1 MNICC
6 HTVQRCSAFVR
17 ICQCQGQ
24 LCSGDFLLSGD
35 VLLGN
40 GKLGNLV
47 PNGRGSGHLAVC
59 SNGEGFF
66 CGVQLIAVRCIGF
79 LQLIAACRQSG
90 DDRCIF
96 SGNKL
101 NGLAV
106 CTDAVIPILDQ
117 YCLVPVLIGSG
128 QFQLRGIQH
137 VFCGDLQ
144 CCTGYFRT
152 ACCVLLAD
160 RYDVDSF
167 RIADQNLSC
176 GLVVVVIALGRLVIQ
191 IVCGIGV
198 CDNTV
203 FHSKGHCRFDYRV
216 GFFGFCVCKST
227 AGFFQCVFAVRQLAQ
242 NGICLA
248 GNPCNGIFGSVAHDT
263 IFYCHIVQRCSAFVR
278 ICQGQGQRCSGDF
291 LLSGD
296 VLLANGKLGGVIF
309 HYDLVVVLGQS
320 VDCSDLAVSSDLEG
334 HLLGLFG
341 EAVRCGGFFQRVHAC
356 RQICQC
362 HTALG
367 FVRSPCNGVAAGFDS
382 SSAAVAVGALDLAQ
396 VCSCRC
402 SQFQY
407 GSGEFFS
414 AADCLLA
421 DRHAGLLTVLHGN
434 VVAGNVIFCGS
445 RCINYTVFNGKGE
458 VCAYLVV
465 AVRCNYLRHGV
476 GTVRQ
481 TDDVGLV
488 FAVRNKGQ
496 FLAGQLVL
504 RFVVHAVRLGEGG
517 SRSGEFYQS
526 FVPAAV
532 CLGNGNLCTSQ
543 FLQRGDVFLADADLR
558 PVDDSQSVF
567 RQIKIAAV
575 DRVALCICG
584 DNITVCIDCKGNAYR
599 CVACHGLFCQG
610 VIACCQSC
618 EFLRICIRCPCLAV
632 AVRTSQCH
640 FTACH
645 SVALDIDLCKRQFHL
660 CGIGI
665 SNGLFA
671 RNTRQQVYPIAV
683 AGVGSE
689 ECLAAY

>member
-1 MNICC
+1 MDICR

-24 LCSGDFLLSGD
+24 
-35 VLLGN
+35 
-40 GKLGNLV
+40 
-47 PNGRGSGHLAVC
+47 
-59 SNGEGFF
+59 
-66 CGVQLIAVRCIGF
+66 
-79 LQLIAACRQSG
+79 
-90 DDRCIF
+90 
-96 SGNKL
+96 
-101 NGLAV
+101 
-106 CTDAVIPILDQ
+106 
-117 YCLVPVLIGSG
+117 
-128 QFQLRGIQH
+128 
-137 VFCGDLQ
+137 
-144 CCTGYFRT
+144 
-152 ACCVLLAD
+152 
-160 RYDVDSF
+160 
-167 RIADQNLSC
+167 
-176 GLVVVVIALGRLVIQ
+176 
-191 IVCGIGV
+191 
-198 CDNTV
+198 
-203 FHSKGHCRFDYRV
+203 
-216 GFFGFCVCKST
+216 
-227 AGFFQCVFAVRQLAQ
+227 
-242 NGICLA
+242 
-248 GNPCNGIFGSVAHDT
+248 
-263 IFYCHIVQRCSAFVR
+263 
-278 ICQGQGQRCSGDF
+278 RCSGDF

-296 VLLANGKLGGVIF
+296 VPLANGKLGGVIF

-320 VDCSDLAVSSDLEG
+320 VYRSDLAVSSDLEV
-334 HLLGLFG
+334 HRLGLFG

-356 RQICQC
+356 RQIFQY
-362 HTALG
+362 HTTLG

-382 SSAAVAVGALDLAQ
+382 SSAAVTVGALDLAQ

-465 AVRCNYLRHGV
+465 AVRCNDLRHSV
-476 GTVRQ
+476 FTVRQ

-504 RFVVHAVRLGEGG
+504 GFVVHAVRLGEGG
-517 SRSGEFYQS
+517 SLSGEFYQS

-532 CLGNGNLCTSQ
+532 CLGNGDLCTSQ
-543 FLQRGDVFLADADLR
+543 FFQRGDVFLADADLR

-584 DNITVCIDCKGNAYR
+584 NNITVCIDCKGNAYR
-599 CVACHGLFCQG
+599 CIACHGLFCQG

-632 AVRTSQCH
+632 AVRTGQCH

-645 SVALDIDLCKRQFHL
+645 SVALDIDLCKGQFHL

-671 RNTRQQVYPIAV
+671 RNTRQQVYPTAV

>member
-1 MNICC
+1 MDICF
-6 HTVQRCSAFVR
+6 HIVQRCSAFVR
-17 ICQCQGQ
+17 ICQFQGQ
-24 LCSGDFLLSGD
+24 RCSGDFLLSGD

-47 PNGRGSGHLAVC
+47 LNGCGSGHLAVC

-79 LQLIAACRQSG
+79 PQLIAACRQSG

-106 CTDAVIPILDQ
+106 CTDAVIRSLDQ

-128 QFQLRGIQH
+128 QFQFRGIQH

-160 RYDVDSF
+160 RYNIDSF

-176 GLVVVVIALGRLVIQ
+176 GLVIVVVALGRLVIQ
-191 IVCGIGV
+191 VVCVTGGA

-216 GFFGFCVCKST
+216 GLSGFCVCKGT

-242 NGICLA
+242 NSICLA
-248 GNPCNGIFGSVAHDT
+248 GSPCNGIFGSAVHMD
-263 IFYCHIVQRCSAFVR
+263 ICFHIVQRCSAFVR
-278 ICQGQGQRCSGDF
+278 ICQFQGQRCSGDF

-296 VLLANGKLGGVIF
+296 VLLGNGKLGN
-309 HYDLVVVLGQS
+309 LVLNGCGS
-320 VDCSDLAVSSDLEG
+320 GHLAVCSNGEG
-334 HLLGLFG
+334 FFCGVQLI
-341 EAVRCGGFFQRVHAC
+341 AVRCIGFPQLIAAC
-356 RQICQC
+356 RQSGDDRCIFSGNKLNGLAVC
-362 HTALG
+362 TDA
-367 FVRSPCNGVAAGFDS
+367 VIRS
-382 SSAAVAVGALDLAQ
+382 LDQYCL
-396 VCSCRC
+396 VPVLIGSG
-402 SQFQY
+402 QFQFRGIQHVFCGDLQCCTGY
-407 GSGEFFS
+407 FRT
-414 AADCLLA
+414 ACCVLLA

-458 VCAYLVV
+458 VCAYLIV
-465 AVRCNYLRHGV
+465 AVRCNYLRHDV
-476 GTVRQ
+476 GAVRQ
-481 TDDVGLV
+481 TGDVGLV

-504 RFVVHAVRLGEGG
+504 GFVVHAVRLGEGG

-567 RQIKIAAV
+567 RQIKIAAG
-575 DRVALCICG
+575 DRIALCICG

-599 CVACHGLFCQG
+599 CIACHGLFCQG

-618 EFLRICIRCPCLAV
+618 DFLRIRSGFPRNAV
-632 AVRTSQCH
+632 AARTGQCH

-645 SVALDIDLCKRQFHL
+645 SVALDIDLCKGQFHL

-665 SNGLFA
+665 SNDLFA
-671 RNTRQQVYPIAV
+671 RNTRQQIYPTAV

>member
-1 MNICC
+1 MDICC
-6 HTVQRCSAFVR
+6 HTVQRCSAFIR
-17 ICQCQGQ
+17 LCQCQGQ
-24 LCSGDFLLSGD
+24 RCSGDFLLSGD
-35 VLLGN
+35 VLLAD
-40 GKLGNLV
+40 GKFGNLV
-47 PNGRGSGHLAVC
+47 LNGCSSGHLAVC
-59 SNGEGFF
+59 SNGKGFF
-66 CGVQLIAVRCIGF
+66 CCVQLIAVRCIGF

-106 CTDAVIPILDQ
+106 CTDAVIRSLDQ

-160 RYDVDSF
+160 RYNIDSF

-176 GLVVVVIALGRLVIQ
+176 GLVIVVITLGRLVFQ
-191 IVCGIGV
+191 AVFGIGV

-203 FHSKGHCRFDYRV
+203 FHSKGHRRFDYRV
-216 GFFGFCVCKST
+216 GLSGFFVCKST
-227 AGFFQCVFAVRQLAQ
+227 AGFFQCVFTVRQLAQ
-242 NGICLA
+242 NSICLA
-248 GNPCNGIFGSVAHDT
+248 GNPCNGIPSSAVRGD
-263 IFYCHIVQRCSAFVR
+263 IFYCHIVQRCSAFIR
-278 ICQGQGQRCSGDF
+278 LCQSQGQRCSGDF

-296 VLLANGKLGGVIF
+296 VLLGNGELGGVIF

-320 VDCSDLAVSSDLEG
+320 VYLSDLAVSSDLEV
-334 HLLGLFG
+334 HRLGLFG
-341 EAVRCGGFFQRVHAC
+341 KAVRCGGFFQRVRAC

-434 VVAGNVIFCGS
+434 VIAGNAIFCGS
-445 RCINYTVFNGKGE
+445 RCINYTIFNGKGE
-458 VCAYLVV
+458 VCAYFVV

-476 GTVRQ
+476 GAVRQ
-481 TDDVGLV
+481 TDDVGLCL
-488 FAVRNKGQ
+488 AVRNKGDSIRCLCV
-496 FLAGQLVL
+496 FAVIGVVL
-504 RFVVHAVRLGEGG
+504 QR
-517 SRSGEFYQS
+517 
-526 FVPAAV
+526 V
-532 CLGNGNLCTSQ
+532 CLC
-543 FLQRGDVFLADADLR
+543 
-558 PVDDSQSVF
+558 
-567 RQIKIAAV
+567 
-575 DRVALCICG
+575 
-584 DNITVCIDCKGNAYR
+584 
-599 CVACHGLFCQG
+599 
-610 VIACCQSC
+610 
-618 EFLRICIRCPCLAV
+618 
-632 AVRTSQCH
+632 
-640 FTACH
+640 
-645 SVALDIDLCKRQFHL
+645 
-660 CGIGI
+660 
-665 SNGLFA
+665 
-671 RNTRQQVYPIAV
+671 
-683 AGVGSE
+683 
-689 ECLAAY
+689 

>member
-1 MNICC
+1 MNGC
-6 HTVQRCSAFVR
+6 
-17 ICQCQGQ
+17 
-24 LCSGDFLLSGD
+24 
-35 VLLGN
+35 
-40 GKLGNLV
+40 
-47 PNGRGSGHLAVC
+47 GSGHLAVC

-106 CTDAVIPILDQ
+106 CTDAVIRSLDQ

-128 QFQLRGIQH
+128 QFQFRGIQH

-176 GLVVVVIALGRLVIQ
+176 GLVAVVITLGRLVLQ
-191 IVCGIGV
+191 AVCSIGV
-198 CDNTV
+198 CNNTV

-216 GFFGFCVCKST
+216 GLSGFCVCKGT
-227 AGFFQCVFAVRQLAQ
+227 AGFFQCVFTVRQLAQ
-242 NGICLA
+242 NSICLA
-248 GNPCNGIFGSVAHDT
+248 GSPCNGICGSAAHGDIFV
-263 IFYCHIVQRCSAFVR
+263 IFYRYIVQRCSAFIR
-278 ICQGQGQRCSGDF
+278 FGQCQDQRCSGDF

-296 VLLANGKLGGVIF
+296 VPLANGKLGGVIF

-320 VDCSDLAVSSDLEG
+320 VYLSDLAVSSDLEV

-356 RQICQC
+356 RQIFQY
-362 HTALG
+362 HTTLG

-382 SSAAVAVGALDLAQ
+382 SSAAVAVGSLDLAQ

-407 GSGEFFS
+407 GSGEFFP

-421 DRHAGLLTVLHGN
+421 DRHTGLLTVLHGN

-465 AVRCNYLRHGV
+465 AVRCNDLRHGV
-476 GTVRQ
+476 GAVWQ

-488 FAVRNKGQ
+488 FAVRNKGDSIRCLCV
-496 FLAGQLVL
+496 FAVIGVVL
-504 RFVVHAVRLGEGG
+504 QR
-517 SRSGEFYQS
+517 
-526 FVPAAV
+526 V
-532 CLGNGNLCTSQ
+532 CLC
-543 FLQRGDVFLADADLR
+543 
-558 PVDDSQSVF
+558 
-567 RQIKIAAV
+567 
-575 DRVALCICG
+575 
-584 DNITVCIDCKGNAYR
+584 
-599 CVACHGLFCQG
+599 
-610 VIACCQSC
+610 
-618 EFLRICIRCPCLAV
+618 
-632 AVRTSQCH
+632 
-640 FTACH
+640 
-645 SVALDIDLCKRQFHL
+645 
-660 CGIGI
+660 
-665 SNGLFA
+665 
-671 RNTRQQVYPIAV
+671 
-683 AGVGSE
+683 
-689 ECLAAY
+689 

>member
-40 GKLGNLV
+40 GKLGSLV
-47 PNGRGSGHLAVC
+47 LNDCGSGHLAVC
-59 SNGEGFF
+59 PNGEGFF

-79 LQLIAACRQSG
+79 FQLIAACRQSG

-106 CTDAVIPILDQ
+106 CTDAVIRSLDQ

-367 FVRSPCNGVAAGFDS
+367 VVRSPCNGVAAGFDS
-382 SSAAVAVGALDLAQ
+382 SSAAVTVGALDLAQ

-434 VVAGNVIFCGS
+434 VIAGNVIFCGS

-465 AVRCNYLRHGV
+465 AVRCNDLRHGV
-476 GTVRQ
+476 GAVRQ

-567 RQIKIAAV
+567 RQVKIAAV

-599 CVACHGLFCQG
+599 CIACHGLFCQG
-610 VIACCQSC
+610 VIALCQSC
-618 EFLRICIRCPCLAV
+618 EFLRICTRCPCLAV

-645 SVALDIDLCKRQFHL
+645 SVALDICFCKGQFHL

-671 RNTRQQVYPIAV
+671 RNTRQQVYPTAV